1 MAEFEALEREIR
13 SSPAAETLKKAADS
27 PEGKKILAGLD
38 AEKVSRAA
46 REGDMQTLKDIV
58 SGVLSTPEGQELARK
73 IRKNLGK

>member
-13 SSPAAETLKKAADS
+13 SSPAAESLKKAAES
-27 PEGKKILAGLD
+27 EAGKKVLAGLD
-38 AEKVSRAA
+38 AEKVTKAA

-58 SGVLSTPEGQELARK
+58 AGVLATPEGQELARK